1 MTNIGDILSDGI
13 KSNLIS
19 NSAEIGDVFR
29 LKFEPKDGI
38 VPKRDDDSR
47 NKFFVILGIDDAGTA
62 FGFVVINSII
72 NQHLPL
78 ERKNLHYQLKASKY
92 SFLEG
97 KDRFVDCSDFKQ
109 ISKIRFTEL
118 FVGNSLRGKIDDEDL
133 QYIKD
138 AVVSYE
144 DAPKKIL
151 KRFGLI

>member
-1 MTNIGDILSDGI
+1 MVNIGDILSESVR
-13 KSNLIS
+13 SNLIFK
-19 NSAEIGDVFR
+19 SAEIGDVFR
-29 LKFEPKDGI
+29 LKFEPKY
-38 VPKRDDDSR
+38 
-47 NKFFVILGIDDAGTA
+47 FVILGIDDAGNA
-62 FGFVVINSII
+62 FGFVVINSVI

-78 ERKNLHYQLKASKY
+78 ERRNLHYQLKSSKY

-118 FVGNSLRGKIDDEDL
+118 FGNNSLRGKIDDEDL

>member
-1 MTNIGDILSDGI
+1 MTNIGDILSESV
-13 KSNLIS
+13 KSNLIFK
-19 NSAEIGDVFR
+19 SAEIGDVFR

-38 VPKRDDDSR
+38 VPKGDDDSR
-47 NKFFVILGIDDAGTA
+47 NKYFVILGIDNDGNA
-62 FGFVVINSII
+62 FGFVVINSVI
-72 NQHLPL
+72 NQYLPL

-97 KDRFVDCSDFKQ
+97 RDRFVDCSDFKQ
-109 ISKIRFTEL
+109 ISKIRFSEL
-118 FVGNSLRGKIDDEDL
+118 FGNNSLRGRIDDEDL

-151 KRFGLI
+151 IKFGLI